1 MSEQLQRE
9 QWLCFQVENEMYA
22 HPAHQ
27 VREILSYVDP
37 VPVPGSLAC
46 IEGVLNIRGEIVT
59 IASCRHL
66 LGMTRNVSS
75 EHIIIVETV
84 AGLLGITVDEVN
96 KIRLLN
102 HKDMVPTEQRA
113 DCSPIKATINDQQQL
128 LILTDFDHCVKE
140 LENYE

>member
-22 HPAHQ
+22 PPAHQ
-27 VREILSYVDP
+27 VREILSYIKP

-66 LGMTRNVSS
+66 LGMTRDVAS
-75 EHIIIVETV
+75 EHIIIV
-84 AGLLGITVDEVN
+84 DEVD
-96 KIRLLN
+96 KIKLLN
-102 HKDMVPTEQRA
+102 KEEMEPTQA
-113 DCSPIKATINDQQQL
+113 SSDYSPVKATINDQQQL
-128 LILTDFDHCVKE
+128 LILTDFDRCVKE

>member
-27 VREILSYVDP
+27 IREILSYTNP

-59 IASCRHL
+59 IASCRDL
-66 LGMTRNVSS
+66 LGMSRDVPS
-75 EHIIIVETV
+75 EHIIIVETTV
-84 AGLLGITVDEVN
+84 GLLGISVDEVD
-96 KIRLLN
+96 KITLLN
-102 HKDMVPTEQRA
+102 KEDIEPTQPTS
-113 DCSPIKATINDQQQL
+113 DYSPVKATINKQQQL
-128 LILTDFDHCVKE
+128 LILTDFDRCVKE